1 MADRSPNLDELVPP
15 AVEAVLQRWHP
26 TGVDQ
31 LVAIRHTSGT
41 DGRVAIVGDVDG
53 VLHDELAKADPGLR
67 FVDSPEATS
76 VLVVR
81 FDAAAPIGRT
91 ELELVT
97 RSSAAGQ
104 PVVFALTGIDAHA
117 DWRTVRDRNIEI
129 LGAHTARFGDAPIWP
144 VGGGSAPTDLVREIG
159 DVLRADPAS
168 ARAMQLQHA
177 STAVVV
183 EARRRIATKAAE
195 LRTSTE
201 VAALRNER
209 TALVARRDGG
219 RVESMAILRSQIQ
232 LARHELLHEVGNRVR
247 SVNVG
252 ARTEIER
259 ADRGGV
265 TEFPGRLDGIVSA
278 VVAQTDESVVARVG
292 AVQSAVLSRL
302 EPTDVSGDA
311 SGYGLRLPPAPDLGA
326 GPEPRR
332 HGIEDRMMVLIGAS
346 AGFGIG
352 RLAVAPLS
360 IVPALDIASIP
371 ITLLLGGFAAWWLTR
386 SRSLVADRA
395 HLRQWTAD
403 VLVTLKSALEQR
415 VVGAV
420 VGAEADLADR
430 VVRDSSAR
438 QILIDQEVARIDAE
452 IRQLN
457 ARTTAQLASCERD
470 LDVLSSPMEPRRV
483 GVRRTV

>member
-1 MADRSPNLDELVPP
+1 MTDRSPKLDELVSP

-26 TGVDQ
+26 TGVDR
-31 LVAIRHTSGT
+31 LVAIRHTSGP
-41 DGRVAIVGDVDG
+41 DGRVEVVGDVDG

-67 FVDSPEATS
+67 FVDSPEAAS

-117 DWRTVRDRNIEI
+117 DWRIVRDRNIRL
-129 LGAHTARFGDAPIWP
+129 LGAYTARFGDARIWP
-144 VGGGSAPTDLVREIG
+144 VGGGSALTDLVREIC
-159 DVLRADPAS
+159 DVLGADPAS
-168 ARAMQLQHA
+168 ARALQLRHA
-177 STAVVV
+177 SAAVVI
-183 EARRRIATKAAE
+183 EARRRIATKAAD
-195 LRTSTE
+195 LRASTE
-201 VAALRNER
+201 AAALRNER

-265 TEFPGRLDGIVSA
+265 AEFPGRLDGIVTA
-278 VVAQTDESVVARVG
+278 VVAQTDESVVGRVG
-292 AVQSAVLSRL
+292 AVQSAVLRRL
-302 EPTDVSGDA
+302 EPTGD
-311 SGYGLRLPPAPDLGA
+311 SVGYVLRLPPGPDLGA

-332 HGIEDRMMVLIGAS
+332 HGIEDRMMVLVGAS

-470 LDVLSSPMEPRRV
+470 LDVLSNLMEPRRV